1 MADHVQSLAQLENLC
16 KQLYETTDTT
26 TRLQAEKALV
36 EFTNSPDCLSKCQ
49 LLLERGS
56 SSYSQLLA
64 ATCLTKLVSRTNNP
78 LPLEQRIDIRNYV
91 LNYLATRPKLATF
104 VTQALI
110 QLYARITKLGWFDCQ
125 KDDYVFRNAI
135 TDVTRFLQDSVEYCI
150 IGVTI
155 LSQLTNEINQASGK
169 NLNLNDESQHGLLM
183 QLLKLTHNCLNFD
196 FIGTSTD
203 ESSDDLCTVQI
214 PTSWRSAFLDSSTLQ
229 LFFDLYHSIPPSFS
243 PLVLSCL
250 VQIASV
256 RRSLFNN
263 AERAKFLSHLVD
275 GVKRILENPQSLSDP
290 NNYHEFCRLLARLKS
305 NYQLGEL
312 VKVENYPDVIRLIAN
327 FTVTSLQHWEFAP
340 NSVHYLLSLW
350 QRLAASVPYVKATE
364 PHMLETYTPEVTKA
378 YITSRLESVHIILRD
393 GLEDPLE
400 DTGLVQQ
407 QLDQLSTIGRCEYE
421 KTCALLVQ
429 LFDQSAQSYQELLQS
444 ASASPMDIAVQ
455 EGRLTWLVYIIG
467 AVIGGR
473 VSFASTD
480 EQDAMD
486 GELVCR
492 VLQLMNLTDSR
503 LAQAGNEKLELAMLS
518 FFEQFRKIYIGDQV
532 QKSSKLYRRL
542 SEVLGLNDETMVLS
556 VFIGKIITNL
566 KYWGRCEPITSKTL
580 QLLNDLSI
588 GYSSVR
594 KLVKLSAVQF
604 MLNNHTSEHFSF
616 LGINNQSNLTD
627 MRCRTTFY
635 TALGRLLM
643 VDLGEDEDQYE
654 QFMLPLT
661 AAFEAVAQMFSTNSF
676 NEQEAKRTLVG
687 LVRDLRGIAFA
698 FNAKTSFMMLFE
710 WIYPSYMPILQ
721 RAIELWYH
729 DPACTTPVLKLMAE
743 LVHNRS
749 QRLQFDV
756 SSPNGILLFRETSKM
771 ITMYGNRI
779 LTLGEVPK
787 DQVYALKLKGISIC
801 FSMLKAALSGSYVNF
816 GVFRLYGDDAL
827 DNALQTFIKLLL
839 SIPHSDLLDYPK
851 LSQSYYSLLEVLT
864 QDHMNFIAS
873 LEPHVIMYILSSISE
888 GLTALDTMVCTGCC
902 SCLDHIVTYLFKQ
915 LSRSTKKRTTP
926 LNQESDR
933 FLHIMQQHPEM
944 IQQMLST
951 VLNIIIFE
959 DCRNQWSMSR
969 PLLGLILLNEKY
981 FSDLRN
987 SIVNSQP
994 PEKQQAMHLCFENL
1008 MEGIERNLLTKNRD
1022 RFTQNLSAFRREV
1035 NDSMKNSTYGV
1046 NSNDMMS

>member
-1 MADHVQSLAQLENLC
+1 WNISSLAQLEILC

-49 LLLERGS
+49 LLLESGS

-64 ATCLTKLVSRTNNP
+64 ATCLSKLVSRTSNP

-91 LNYLATRPKLATF
+91 LNYLATRPKLAAF

-125 KDDYVFRNAI
+125 KEDYIFRNVI
-135 TDVTRFLQDSVEYCI
+135 VDVTRFLQDSVEHCI

-155 LSQLTNEINQASGK
+155 LSQLTNEINQADSTHPLTKHRKIASSFRDSSLFDIFTLSCNLLKQASGK

-183 QLLKLTHNCLNFD
+183 QLLKLAHNCLNFD

-229 LFFDLYHSIPPSFS
+229 LFFDLYHSIPPSLS

-312 VKVENYPDVIRLIAN
+312 VKVENYPEVIRLIAN

-378 YITSRLESVHIILRD
+378 YITYRLESVHIMLRD
-393 GLEDPLE
+393 GLEDPL
-400 DTGLVQQ
+400 DDAGLVQQ

-444 ASASPMDIAVQ
+444 TNSSTMDIAVQ

-566 KYWGRCEPITSKTL
+566 KYWGQCEPITSKTL
-580 QLLNDLSI
+580 H
-588 GYSSVR
+588 SVR

-616 LGINNQSNLTD
+616 LGVNNQANLSD

-643 VDLGEDEDQYE
+643 VDLGEDEDQFE

-661 AAFEAVAQMFSTNSF
+661 AAFEAIAQMFSTNTF

-698 FNAKTSFMMLFE
+698 FNAKTSFMMLFD

-729 DPACTTPVLKLMAE
+729 VPACTTPVLKLMAE

-771 ITMYGNRI
+771 ITTYGTNTPI
-779 LTLGEVPK
+779 IT
-787 DQVYALKLKGISIC
+787 
-801 FSMLKAALSGSYVNF
+801 
-816 GVFRLYGDDAL
+816 
-827 DNALQTFIKLLL
+827 
-839 SIPHSDLLDYPK
+839 H
-851 LSQSYYSLLEVLT
+851 QSYYSLLEVLT

-873 LEPHVIMYILSSISE
+873 LEPHVVMYILSSISE

-902 SCLDHIVTYLFKQ
+902 SSLDHIVTYLFKQ
-915 LSRSTKKRTTP
+915 LSRSTKKRAAP
-926 LNQESDR
+926 MAQESDR

-981 FSDLRN
+981 FADLRN

-1022 RFTQNLSAFRREV
+1022 RFTQNLSVFRREV
-1035 NDSMKNSTYGV
+1035 NDSMKNSTYWV

>member
-1 MADHVQSLAQLENLC
+1 MCFFFADTKLMWVSFFQSLAQLEILC

-49 LLLERGS
+49 LLLESGS

-64 ATCLTKLVSRTNNP
+64 ATCLSKLVSRTSNP

-91 LNYLATRPKLATF
+91 LNYLATRPKLAAF

-125 KDDYVFRNAI
+125 KEDYIFRNVI
-135 TDVTRFLQDSVEYCI
+135 VDVTRFLQDSVEHCI

-155 LSQLTNEINQASGK
+155 LSQLTNEINQADSTHPLTKHRKIASSFRDSSLFDIFTLSCNLLKQASGK

-183 QLLKLTHNCLNFD
+183 QLLKLAHNCLNFD

-229 LFFDLYHSIPPSFS
+229 LFFDLYHSIPPSLS

-312 VKVENYPDVIRLIAN
+312 VKVENYPEVIRLIAN

-378 YITSRLESVHIILRD
+378 YITSRLESIHIILRD
-393 GLEDPLE
+393 GLEDPL
-400 DTGLVQQ
+400 DDAGLVQQ

-444 ASASPMDIAVQ
+444 TNSSTMDIAVQ

-566 KYWGRCEPITSKTL
+566 KYWGQCEPITSKTL
-580 QLLNDLSI
+580 H
-588 GYSSVR
+588 SVR

-616 LGINNQSNLTD
+616 LGVNNQANLSD

-643 VDLGEDEDQYE
+643 VDLGEDEDQFE

-661 AAFEAVAQMFSTNSF
+661 AAFEAIAQMFSTNTF

-698 FNAKTSFMMLFE
+698 FNAKTSFMMLFD

-729 DPACTTPVLKLMAE
+729 VPACTTPVLKLMAE

-771 ITMYGNRI
+771 ITTYGTN
-779 LTLGEVPK
+779 
-787 DQVYALKLKGISIC
+787 S
-801 FSMLKAALSGSYVNF
+801 
-816 GVFRLYGDDAL
+816 
-827 DNALQTFIKLLL
+827 
-839 SIPHSDLLDYPK
+839 DYPK

-873 LEPHVIMYILSSISE
+873 LEPHVVMYILSSISE

-902 SCLDHIVTYLFKQ
+902 SSLDHIVTYLFKQ
-915 LSRSTKKRTTP
+915 LSRSTKKRAAP
-926 LNQESDR
+926 MAQESDR

-981 FSDLRN
+981 FADLRN

-1022 RFTQNLSAFRREV
+1022 RFTQNLSVFRREV

>member
-1 MADHVQSLAQLENLC
+1 MNLEMLTSTLDFFSPFCAFERPDHSPRLTNSSLAQLEILC
-16 KQLYETTDTT
+16 KQLYESTDTT

-64 ATCLTKLVSRTNNP
+64 ATCLSKLVSRTSNP

-91 LNYLATRPKLATF
+91 LNYLATRPKLAAF

-125 KDDYVFRNAI
+125 KEDYVFRNVIA
-135 TDVTRFLQDSVEYCI
+135 DVTRFLQDSVEHCI

-155 LSQLTNEINQASGK
+155 LSQLTNEINQADTTHPLTKHRKIASSFRDSSLFDIFTLSCNLLKQASGK

-183 QLLKLTHNCLNFD
+183 QLLKLAHNCLNFD

-229 LFFDLYHSIPPSFS
+229 LFFDLYHSIPPSLS

-312 VKVENYPDVIRLIAN
+312 VKVENYPEVIRLIAN

-364 PHMLETYTPEVTKA
+364 PHLLETYTPEVTKA
-378 YITSRLESVHIILRD
+378 YITSRLESIHIILRD
-393 GLEDPLE
+393 GLEDPLD

-444 ASASPMDIAVQ
+444 TNSSAMDIAVQ
-455 EGRLTWLVYIIG
+455 EGRLTWLHRRAGRHGWRACLSG
-467 AVIGGR
+467 AAV
-473 VSFASTD
+473 D
-480 EQDAMD
+480 ELD
-486 GELVCR
+486 
-492 VLQLMNLTDSR
+492 R
-503 LAQAGNEKLELAMLS
+503 LAPGPGGNEKLELAMLS

-566 KYWGRCEPITSKTL
+566 
-580 QLLNDLSI
+580 N
-588 GYSSVR
+588 SVR

-616 LGINNQSNLTD
+616 LGVNNQSNLSE

-643 VDLGEDEDQYE
+643 VDLGEDEDQFE

-661 AAFEAVAQMFSTNSF
+661 AAFEAVAQMFSTNTF

-698 FNAKTSFMMLFE
+698 FNAKTSFMMLFD
-710 WIYPSYMPILQ
+710 WIYPTYMPILQ

-729 DPACTTPVLKLMAE
+729 VPACTTPVLKLMAE

-771 ITMYGNRI
+771 ITTYGNRI

-787 DQVYALKLKGISIC
+787 DQVYALKLKGVSIC
-801 FSMLKAALSGSYVNF
+801 FSMLKAVLSGNYVP
-816 GVFRLYGDDAL
+816 
-827 DNALQTFIKLLL
+827 
-839 SIPHSDLLDYPK
+839 SIGCASDYPK

-864 QDHMNFIAS
+864 QGHMTFIAS

-902 SCLDHIVTYLFKQ
+902 SSLDHIVTYLFKQ
-915 LSRSTKKRTTP
+915 LSRSTKKRAAP
-926 LNQESDR
+926 IGQESDR

-981 FSDLRN
+981 FADLRN

-1022 RFTQNLSAFRREV
+1022 RFTQNLSVFRREV